1 MKNKAIFLD
10 RDGIINK
17 ERGDYT
23 IRMEDFVFVDDLV
36 KSLRKFQKNDYKL
49 IIISNQSGIKKGV
62 YTFEDVEI
70 LHNHILRFMRL
81 NGLTIEEIYYCPHHP
96 STGKCICRKPDSLLI
111 EKALARFDIDPATS
125 WFIGDRPRDI
135 EAAEKVH
142 VRGILVESNSSLL
155 DVADKIIQSHAN

>member
-23 IRMEDFVFVDDLV
+23 FRMEDFVFVDDLV
-36 KSLRKFQKNDYKL
+36 KSLRKFQKNDFKL

-81 NGLTIEEIYYCPHHP
+81 NGLAIEEIYYCPHHP
-96 STGKCICRKPDSLLI
+96 DTGKCICRKPDSLLI
-111 EKALARFDIDPATS
+111 EKALARFDIDPAAS

-135 EAAEKVH
+135 ESAAKVH
-142 VRGILVESNSSLL
+142 VKGTLVESNSSLL
-155 DVADKIIQSHAN
+155 TVADTIIHSLAN